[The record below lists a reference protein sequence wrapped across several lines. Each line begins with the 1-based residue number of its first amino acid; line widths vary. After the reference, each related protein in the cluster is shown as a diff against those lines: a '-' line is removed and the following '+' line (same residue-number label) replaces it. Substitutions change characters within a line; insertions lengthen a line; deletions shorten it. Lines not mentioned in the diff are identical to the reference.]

1 MIKGIYYEITFIIMA
16 VYYPGF
22 SVQIGSPGSS
32 DVFTGEGSYLLL
44 GATGNSA
51 TQAASTLTGSGSGF
65 QWRILCK
72 SGTQSFWLVC
82 TRPDPYFACMLVR
95 PEGYTSTVTYQI
107 STGSTP
113 SRTYTFGG
121 GPYSK
126 KYVTESYIRDLW
138 DDQLSSST
146 FLSDMDSFS
155 SYEDCNLL
163 RAIYTTG
170 ISSDAITK
178 LVYGTGTT
186 IWTSS
191 QNIGNRYSAACNL
204 GWKTNWTTVG
214 AVYYTSPPAVNTG
227 YTVTVNASTVNMTVN
242 DEVQGYGTHSMRL
255 IQVYAVTTGGTET
268 LILAKPGATT
278 VSFGLNT
285 VSLGRQTTTVN
296 GVKRFK
302 MTFMVNGFNG
312 VGATEFAV
320 GGVGSDVYDYTD
332 GDVEMYTD
340 DLTSN
345 ITISSSGTV
354 DLILSAGY

>member
-1 MIKGIYYEITFIIMA
+1 MA
-16 VYYPGF
+16 VYYPCF
-22 SVQIGSPGSS
+22 KVQIGSPGTN
-32 DVFTGEGSYLLL
+32 DVFTGEGSYLLV

-51 TQAASTLTGSGSGF
+51 TQAVGTLTGSSSGF
-65 QWRILCK
+65 GWRILCK
-72 SGTQSFWLVC
+72 PGTYSYWLLC
-82 TRPDPYFACMLVR
+82 GSRPDPYFACMLIR
-95 PEGYTSTVTYQI
+95 PEGYTSAVTYQI

-113 SRTYTFGG
+113 SKTYTFGG
-121 GPYSK
+121 GPYST

-214 AVYYTSPPAVNTG
+214 ALYYTSPPAVNTG
-227 YTVTVNASTVNMTVN
+227 YTVTVNSSTVSMTVS
-242 DEVQGYGTHSMRL
+242 DEVQGYGTHSIRQ

-268 LILAKPGATT
+268 LILSKAGSTT
-278 VSFGLNT
+278 ISFGVNT
-285 VSLGRQTTTVN
+285 VSLSRQTTTVS
-296 GVKRFK
+296 GVKKFK
-302 MTFMVNGFNG
+302 MTFMVNTFNG
-312 VGATEFAV
+312 VQDLEWGICGNTSEV
-320 GGVGSDVYDYTD
+320 YPVEDGVVV
-332 GDVEMYTD
+332 VEMYTED
-340 DLTSN
+340 ISSN
-345 ITISSSGTV
+345 VTVSSSGPV
-354 DLILSAGY
+354 DLTLWVDY

>member
-1 MIKGIYYEITFIIMA
+1 MA

-22 SVQIGSPGSS
+22 SVQIGSPGTS
-32 DVFTGEGSYLLL
+32 DVFTGEGSYLLF
-44 GATGNSA
+44 GATGNTA
-51 TQAASTLTGSGSGF
+51 TQAVSTLTGSGDGF

-72 SGTQSFWLVC
+72 PGTQSFWLLC
-82 TRPDPYFACMLVR
+82 DSRPDPYFACMLVR

-107 STGSTP
+107 TTGNTP
-113 SRTYTFGG
+113 SKTYTFGG

-126 KYVTESYIRDLW
+126 KYITESYIRDLW
-138 DDQLSSST
+138 DDSLSSSA

-191 QNIGNRYSAACNL
+191 QNIGNRYAAASNL

-214 AVYYTSPPAVNTG
+214 ALYYTSPPVVNTG
-227 YTVTVNASTVNMTVN
+227 YTVTVNSSTVSMTVY
-242 DEVQGYGTHSMRL
+242 DEVQGYGTHSIRL

-268 LILAKPGATT
+268 LILSKAGATT
-278 VSFGLNT
+278 LSFGLNT
-285 VSLGRQTTTVN
+285 ISLGRQTTTVN

-302 MTFMVNGFNG
+302 MAFQVSVFNG
-312 VGATEFAV
+312 VEAV
-320 GGVGSDVYDYTD
+320 ECGVCGFTSDVIQYDGLTT
-332 GDVEMYTD
+332 VEMYTD
-340 DLTSN
+340 DISGNVT
-345 ITISSSGTV
+345 ITSSSNV
-354 DLILSAGY
+354 DLTLLASY